1 MKNIITFEYSEVK
14 YAEIFDEEHSIG
26 TKYFKK
32 FIKSVEKKYKHCIKL
47 EYDSIKLMNFIG
59 VIKINDCLIE
69 VMPKMFKTSNQE
81 INKELIYRNLYY
93 MLDKANK
100 VKYRNVVTEEFNKA
114 HVSILD
120 YYINIFL
127 QELNDKIR
135 PNLYHTY
142 ENTIENRRSI
152 KGKIVV
158 TKNLKKNLYNL
169 SKNICKYDE
178 FTENNL
184 VNQILKFTTK
194 KMLKVTKWIKNKK
207 LCKEILNRMIDIEDI
222 HVTNDTFYKIKHDKN
237 LYYLEKILSMA
248 QNFVNNLFTTF
259 ENKNKQDI
267 FIFNFDM
274 NFLFQ
279 EYIAKLLEENKSYI
293 LGENMEV
300 LTQKGKQ
307 YLVYDQGVG
316 KLRLI
321 PDVII
326 EENKNPKIIIDTKY
340 KIISQGNSQS
350 EITRN
355 DLFQMYAYMGK
366 YHVEKAILLYP
377 EQTNSYKRKY
387 QIDKDKKDEIFVC
400 TVNLKVDLLTEEDQ
414 VIEQLKQIILMT

>member
-1 MKNIITFEYSEVK
+1 M
-14 YAEIFDEEHSIG
+14 
-26 TKYFKK
+26 
-32 FIKSVEKKYKHCIKL
+32 
-47 EYDSIKLMNFIG
+47 
-59 VIKINDCLIE
+59 
-69 VMPKMFKTSNQE
+69 
-81 INKELIYRNLYY
+81 
-93 MLDKANK
+93 
-100 VKYRNVVTEEFNKA
+100 
-114 HVSILD
+114 
-120 YYINIFL
+120 
-127 QELNDKIR
+127 
-135 PNLYHTY
+135 
-142 ENTIENRRSI
+142 
-152 KGKIVV
+152 
-158 TKNLKKNLYNL
+158 